1 MGDYSPQQN
10 SNNNPLKCDFC
21 NMVFTTPQE
30 KEQHIKLE
38 HKKEQEP
45 AGVQ

>member
-1 MGDYSPQQN
+1 MNNYRSQQN
-10 SNNNPLKCDFC
+10 SNNNSLKCDVC
-21 NMVFTTPQE
+21 NIVFTTPQE

-45 AGVQ
+45 TDVQ